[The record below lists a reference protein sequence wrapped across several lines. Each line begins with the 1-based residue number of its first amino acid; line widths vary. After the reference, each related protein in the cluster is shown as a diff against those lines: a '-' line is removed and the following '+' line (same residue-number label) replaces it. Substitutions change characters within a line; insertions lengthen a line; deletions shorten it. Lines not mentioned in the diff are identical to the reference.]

1 MSKSTNKVE
10 LDKDQMD
17 GWNRL
22 VNKNHTKQA
31 QWWLNGFWGDLE
43 KEADAIWDLVHIMIE
58 IECGK
63 PKKYGKLKWEE
74 KEGHDLDQFQAHR
87 FLEQIGE
94 SMTVKELRSKIG
106 FLDIDKNKRLS
117 LTEFLVDKY
126 KKNIVD
132 VIEAPQGGQAA
143 QEALDRATKKV
154 DDAVEKMN
162 EASEAATKAAESS
175 AEAKTAEEVSKA
187 STDACQQASEA
198 VEAQEEKR
206 NKKLTKLRNKVENKD
221 GRLSQMKVNTARN
234 ELAQLEDE
242 DPLPLRKAKLT
253 QKAALSKQTKAHKLA
268 KKASKKAAAA
278 AEAAELRKNEA
289 ETLLQEARDALTE
302 LKEKGDGIAHGNIW
316 WMEKELAERQKNMP
330 RSKKKK

>member
-1 MSKSTNKVE
+1 MAKKVE

-22 VNKNHTKQA
+22 VNKNHTQQA
-31 QWWLNGFWGDLE
+31 QWWLNGFWKDLE
-43 KEADAIWDLVHIMIE
+43 SEAEVIWDLVHIMIE

-74 KEGHDLDQFQAHR
+74 KEGNDLDQFQAHR

-117 LTEFLVDKY
+117 LTEYLVDKY
-126 KKNIVD
+126 GKKIVD

-143 QEALDRATKKV
+143 QDALDRATKKV

-162 EASEAATKAAESS
+162 EASEAASKAAESS
-175 AEAKTAEEVSKA
+175 AEASRSEEEAKA
-187 STDACQQASEA
+187 ATEACQEASDA

-206 NKKLTKLRNKVENKD
+206 NKALEKLRTKVENKD
-221 GRLSQMKVNTARN
+221 GRLSKMKVATARN

-253 QKAALSKQTKAHKLA
+253 QKAALKKQSKALKLA
-268 KKASKKAAAA
+268 KQAAKKAAAA

-289 ETLLQEARDALTE
+289 ETSLQEARDALTE

-330 RSKKKK
+330 KRKKK

>member
-1 MSKSTNKVE
+1 MSKNKVE
-10 LDKDQMD
+10 LDKEQME

-22 VNKNHTKQA
+22 VNKTHTQQA
-31 QWWLNGFWGDLE
+31 IWWLNGFWGSLE
-43 KEADAIWDLVHIMIE
+43 NEADTIWDLVHIMIE

-74 KEGHDLDQFQAHR
+74 KEGNDLDQFQAHR

-117 LTEFLVDKY
+117 LTEYLVDKY
-126 KKNIVD
+126 KKKIVS

-154 DDAVEKMN
+154 EDAVVKMN
-162 EASEAATKAAESS
+162 EASAAAEQAAESL
-175 AEAKTAEEVSKA
+175 AEAKVAEEESALAKQSV
-187 STDACQQASEA
+187 QEA
-198 VEAQEEKR
+198 VDEVEAQEKEYNSKIEKL
-206 NKKLTKLRNKVENKD
+206 KTKIENKD
-221 GRLSQMKVNTARN
+221 GRLSTMKINTAKA
-234 ELAQLEDE
+234 ELAQAEAE

-253 QKAALSKQTKAHKLA
+253 QKAALKKQ
-268 KKASKKAAAA
+268 KKANKACQKAEKKAAAA
-278 AEAAELRKNEA
+278 SEAAEVRKTEA
-289 ETLLQEARDALTE
+289 ETSLAEAREALRE
-302 LKEKGDGIAHGNIW
+302 LKEEGDGIAHGNIW

-330 RSKKKK
+330 KKKKK